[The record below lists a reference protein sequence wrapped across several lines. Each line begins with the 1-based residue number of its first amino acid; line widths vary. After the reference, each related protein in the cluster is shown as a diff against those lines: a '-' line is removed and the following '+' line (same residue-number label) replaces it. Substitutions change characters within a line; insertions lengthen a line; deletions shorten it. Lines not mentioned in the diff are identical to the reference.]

1 MKRNLYSALES
12 HLAKR
17 EFSILTGA
25 RQVGKSTLMKQLYDS
40 LKTKG
45 TPVVFINLERL
56 DVRNILD
63 ADPLNLLQFMPNTE
77 QKTIVFIDEVQYLAN
92 PTNFLKLLYD
102 EYADRVKIIA
112 TGSSAFYMDDKFTDS
127 LAGRKKLFQMPTC
140 SFDEYLQ
147 LKELD
152 DLLADYHRI
161 RQNSGARSLLLKELE
176 IAFKDYVR
184 FGGYPAVITE
194 SSTQDKIGRLQDL
207 KDSFVKKDIDES
219 KINNEDTFYNLF
231 RVLAAQSGNLLN
243 VNELSKTLHTQSVT
257 LQKYLAVLQKCYHIA
272 LVRPFSNNL
281 RKELIK
287 MPKVYLM
294 DTGMRNCLLN
304 NFQSFDW
311 ALDQGIQW
319 ENTVF
324 RMLLDR
330 YPLEDIKFWRTT
342 DGHEVDFVLSRLE
355 NPFALEVKA
364 NENAVSASKYK
375 SFITQYPNIP
385 LNFATIKP
393 FTEDLFRI

>member
-40 LKTKG
+40 LKTRG
-45 TPVVFINLERL
+45 IPVVFINLERL
-56 DVRNILD
+56 DVRNMLD
-63 ADPLNLLQFMPNTE
+63 TDPLNLLQFMPNTE
-77 QKTIVFIDEVQYLAN
+77 QKTIVFIDEVEYLSN

-147 LKELD
+147 LKELY

-161 RQNSGARSLLLKELE
+161 RQISGAKSLLLKELE

-207 KDSFVKKDIDES
+207 KDSFVKKDMDES

-257 LQKYLAVLQKCYHIA
+257 LLKYLTVLQKCYHIA
-272 LVRPFSNNL
+272 LVKPFSNNL

-304 NFQSFDW
+304 NFQTFDW

-355 NPFALEVKA
+355 NPFALEVKT
-364 NENAVSASKYK
+364 NENAVSTSKYK
-375 SFITQYPNIP
+375 SFTTQYPDIP
-385 LNFATIKP
+385 LNFAIIKP
-393 FTEDLFRI
+393 FTENLFRI